1 MLKLEA
7 IVNGMTKM
15 KNEQNF
21 FLNLE
26 KKRSIK
32 ALIRKLE
39 KKWKINCDQANIYDE
54 IKTLFE
60 EVFKGKSFTNL
71 SNIQNTIDLSS
82 LPNEQNVFCEI
93 KLRKKE
99 LFIALKSMQ
108 GMMDEPIKCQYC

>member
-1 MLKLEA
+1 MNK
-7 IVNGMTKM
+7 I
-15 KNEQNF
+15 F
-21 FLNLE
+21 FLISK